1 MSTSA
6 IDTRHRRFLRHS
18 LIDLSI
24 AAFFVLFGAVYEHF
38 SFGVYSNS
46 MIYAFVPPMLTGIFL
61 LFTGTREK
69 VPEGHF
75 ILPLE
80 MSAITLAVGSAT
92 KGAIEI
98 YGTDNRLL
106 KWYWVAG
113 GILFAIAVVV
123 YVFEMVHRKYK

>member
-1 MSTSA
+1 M
-6 IDTRHRRFLRHS
+6 IN
-18 LIDLSI
+18 LSI

-46 MIYAFVPPMLTGIFL
+46 MIYAFVPPMLAGISL

-80 MSAITLAVGSAT
+80 MSAITLAVGSAA

-113 GILFAIAVVV
+113 GALFAVTAVV
-123 YVFEMVHRKYK
+123 YIFDMVHRKDK